1 MPGVSVISVRSSFFP
16 ASDSL
21 QSRERWIAKQD
32 ASTIKGQSSWISG
45 PSGFF
50 MSDSEGKN
58 PDSTVAIF
66 FRGSRALGWKHHAL
80 LDFRG
85 RDRWLIHGNQS
96 IDVTVFFRQDS
107 TSQEV
112 T

>member
-1 MPGVSVISVRSSFFP
+1 MPGVSVICSMKFFP

-21 QSRERWIAKQD
+21 QRTVDCETGCFHYQG
-32 ASTIKGQSSWISG
+32 TIILDFS

-50 MSDSEGKN
+50 SRDSEGKN

-66 FRGSRALGWKHHAL
+66 FRGSRALGRKHRAV

-85 RDRWLIHGNQS
+85 RDRWLINGNQS
-96 IDVTVFFRQDS
+96 IDVTFFLPGLYFKEAQ
-107 TSQEV
+107 
-112 T
+112 

>member
-1 MPGVSVISVRSSFFP
+1 
-16 ASDSL
+16 
-21 QSRERWIAKQD
+21 
-32 ASTIKGQSSWISG
+32 
-45 PSGFF
+45 

-58 PDSTVAIF
+58 PDSTVAIS
-66 FRGSRALGWKHHAL
+66 FRGSRALGWKHQAL